1 MLYYLYILY
10 IIIQDSPP
18 FVKYYYE
25 KAINFCKYVAA
36 MLYIYVCVSIF
47 LRTCVNILT
56 CQSFDSLNDTLMRQ
70 FLDNRQSFDVSKF

>member
-25 KAINFCKYVAA
+25 KTINFCKYVAA
-36 MLYIYVCVSIF
+36 MLYIYACACVC
-47 LRTCVNILT
+47 LRTPVHIRIMREIL
-56 CQSFDSLNDTLMRQ
+56 QKNDTLYLL
-70 FLDNRQSFDVSKF
+70 FIT

>member
-36 MLYIYVCVSIF
+36 MLYIYACVCVC
-47 LRTCVNILT
+47 LRTPAVI
-56 CQSFDSLNDTLMRQ
+56 SLEIQYSMENDTLYLL
-70 FLDNRQSFDVSKF
+70 FIT

>member
-36 MLYIYVCVSIF
+36 MLYIYVHACVCLRTPVHYAYKSSIF
-47 LRTCVNILT
+47 YGKRYLIY
-56 CQSFDSLNDTLMRQ
+56 
-70 FLDNRQSFDVSKF
+70 

>member
-36 MLYIYVCVSIF
+36 MLYIYVCVCVCV
-47 LRTCVNILT
+47 RTPVHIRIMREIL
-56 CQSFDSLNDTLMRQ
+56 QKKRYLIY
-70 FLDNRQSFDVSKF
+70 

>member
-36 MLYIYVCVSIF
+36 MLYIYTYACVF
-47 LRTCVNILT
+47 LRTCAYMRVRVRY
-56 CQSFDSLNDTLMRQ
+56 FMENDTL
-70 FLDNRQSFDVSKF
+70 FIN